1 MGSFEEEAGVTWSP
15 EEFQKLFKTKETTSP
30 RDALVNMV
38 AKAMSTGSKTM
49 HRGRSAKNEAF
60 FAGRVSGY
68 VNSAAILAELM
79 YGCDYELTR
88 KLLSAAVKKVR
99 SSWSQDSLRDA
110 ATVGVMA
117 DGVVTEVLLA
127 E

>member
-1 MGSFEEEAGVTWSP
+1 MHIATGN
-15 EEFQKLFKTKETTSP
+15 KHP

-38 AKAMSTGSKTM
+38 AKAMSTGSKSM
-49 HRGRSAKNEAF
+49 HRPRNAKSEAF

-88 KLLSAAVKKVR
+88 KLLAEAVKEVR
-99 SSWSQDSLRDA
+99 SSWDQDSLRDA
-110 ATVGVMA
+110 AAVGNMA
-117 DGVVTEVLLA
+117 HGIVTEALLA